1 MKFHFINKGLAWMR
15 SLNGATAI
23 EYSLLIA
30 GIAMV
35 LTVAAFLLGDEI
47 GVLFADLV
55 TGMQQ

>member
-1 MKFHFINKGLAWMR
+1 MYLIIKEKISNWVQ
-15 SLNGATAI
+15 SINGATAI

-47 GVLFADLV
+47 GPLFDDLIA
-55 TGMQQ
+55 GMQQ